1 MSIRRLVHIAAG
13 AAMTLALALVGTASA
28 QEVTLKAGSFLP
40 LNINF
45 GEPFKRFADHVN
57 AEGKGLVQIRVVGG
71 PEAVPPFELGNAVKS
86 GVLDMAALPPAY
98 YKGLLPE
105 GDAAILTKMSFV
117 EQRKSGAWA
126 FLNQLHNEKVNA
138 YYLAAY
144 GDGVPFHLYLR
155 KPIKDLSELK
165 GLKLRSSPNYQA
177 FFIALGA
184 TTVVTPPGEV
194 YTALER
200 GVIDGYGWPLWGI
213 QDQGWD
219 KYTKMRVDP
228 GFYNVTCNILVNLNK
243 WKSLSEAQRAF
254 LTKMG
259 TWLEDDFPKLAKER
273 NAKEAAYQKKV
284 GVEVKDF
291 GPAFEQQ
298 ANDLYWAEL
307 AKISPDNI
315 AKLKKLL
322 TK

>member
-1 MSIRRLVHIAAG
+1 MTMGKIAKFLAG
-13 AAMTLALALVGTASA
+13 TAMTLVLAGTASA

-45 GEPFKRFADHVN
+45 GEPFKRFVDHVN

-86 GVLDMAALPPAY
+86 GVLDMAAVPTSY
-98 YKGLLPE
+98 YKGIVVE
-105 GDAAILTKMSFV
+105 ADAALLTKKSFV

-126 FLNQLHNEKVNA
+126 FLNKLHNEKLNA

-144 GDGVPFHLYLR
+144 GDGVQFYIYLN
-155 KPIKDLSELK
+155 KVIGSQAELK
-165 GLKLRSSPNYQA
+165 DLKLRTAPNYQA
-177 FFIALGA
+177 FFKSFGA

-219 KYTKMRVDP
+219 KFTKTRVEP
-228 GFYNVTCNILVNLNK
+228 GFYNVTVNILVNLTK
-243 WKSLSEAQRAF
+243 WKSLNDAQRAF
-254 LTKMG
+254 MTKMG
-259 TWLEDDFPKLAKER
+259 DWLERDFPKQAKER
-273 NAKEAAYQKKV
+273 NAQEAAYQKKAGIKV
-284 GVEVKDF
+284 VNF
-291 GPAFEQQ
+291 GPAFEKQ
-298 ANDLYWAEL
+298 ANDIYWSEL
-307 AKISPDNI
+307 AKVSPDNI
-315 AKLKKLL
+315 AKLKKMLAE
-322 TK
+322 

>member
-1 MSIRRLVHIAAG
+1 MSIRKLVHVVAG
-13 AAMTLALALVGTASA
+13 TALTLALAGTASA
-28 QEVTLKAGSFLP
+28 QEATLKAGSFLP

-45 GEPFKRFADHVN
+45 GEPFKTFVDHVN

-71 PEAVPPFELGNAVKS
+71 PEAVPPFELGNAIKS
-86 GVLDMAALPPAY
+86 GVLDMAALPPSY
-98 YKGLLPE
+98 YKGLMPE

-144 GDGVPFHLYLR
+144 GDGVQFHLYLR
-155 KPIKDLSELK
+155 KPIKELSELK

-177 FFIALGA
+177 FFTGLGA

-219 KYTKMRVDP
+219 KYTKMRIDP
-228 GFYNVTCNILVNLNK
+228 GFYNVTCNILVNLTK
-243 WKSLSEAQRAF
+243 WKSLSDAQRAV
-254 LTKMG
+254 LTKAG
-259 TWLEDDFPKLAKER
+259 TWLEDEFPKMAKAR
-273 NAKEAAYQKKV
+273 NAKEAEYQQKV
-284 GVEVKDF
+284 GIEVKNF
-291 GPAFEQQ
+291 GPALEQQ
-298 ANDLYWAEL
+298 ANDTYWAEL

>member
-1 MSIRRLVHIAAG
+1 MTIDRFVKLVAG
-13 AAMTLALALVGTASA
+13 TAMTLVLAGTASA

-40 LNINF
+40 LTINF
-45 GEPFKRFADHVN
+45 GEPFKKFVDHVN

-71 PEAVPPFELGNAVKS
+71 PEAVPPFELGNAIKS
-86 GVLDMAALPPAY
+86 GVLDMAALPPSY
-98 YKGLLPE
+98 YKGLMPE
-105 GDAAILTKMSFV
+105 GDGDILTKMSFV

-126 FLNQLHNEKVNA
+126 FLNKLHNEKVNA

-144 GDGVPFHLYLR
+144 GDGVQFHIYLR

-177 FFIALGA
+177 FFTALGA

-219 KYTKMRVDP
+219 KYTKMRIDP
-228 GFYNVTCNILVNLNK
+228 GFYNVTCNILVNLTK
-243 WKSLSEAQRAF
+243 WKSLSDAQRAF
-254 LTKMG
+254 LTKAA
-259 TWLEDDFPKLAKER
+259 TWLEDDFPKQAKER
-273 NAKEAAYQKKV
+273 NAKEADYQKKA
-284 GVEVKDF
+284 GIEVKDF
-291 GPAFEQQ
+291 GPALEQQ

-315 AKLKKLL
+315 AQLKKLL

>member
-1 MSIRRLVHIAAG
+1 MTIRKFAG
-13 AAMTLALALVGTASA
+13 LLAGTAMTMALAATASA

-45 GEPFKRFADHVN
+45 GEPFKHFADHVN
-57 AEGKGLVQIRVVGG
+57 AEGKGVLQIRVVGG
-71 PEAVPPFELGNAVKS
+71 PEAVPPFQLGNAIKS
-86 GVLDMAALPPAY
+86 GVLDMAALPPSY
-98 YKGLLPE
+98 YKGLMPE

-126 FLNQLHNEKVNA
+126 FLNELHNQKVNA

-144 GDGVPFHLYLR
+144 GDGVQFHIYLR
-155 KPIKDLSELK
+155 NPIKELSEIK

-177 FFIALGA
+177 FFTGLGA

-219 KYTKMRVDP
+219 KYTKMRIDP
-228 GFYNVTCNILVNLNK
+228 GFYNVTCNILVNLTK
-243 WKSLSEAQRAF
+243 WKSLNDAQRTF
-254 LTKMG
+254 LNKMAA
-259 TWLEDDFPKLAKER
+259 WLEEDFPKQAKER
-273 NAKEAAYQKKV
+273 NAQEAAYQKKA
-284 GVEVKDF
+284 GIEVKDF
-291 GPAFEQQ
+291 GPALEQK
-298 ANDLYWAEL
+298 ANDIYWAEL

-315 AKLKKLL
+315 AQLKNQL

>member
-1 MSIRRLVHIAAG
+1 MTIRKIVTLAAG
-13 AAMTLALALVGTASA
+13 AAVTVALAASASA

-40 LNINF
+40 LTINF
-45 GEPFKRFADHVN
+45 GEPFKKFVDHVN

-71 PEAVPPFELGNAVKS
+71 PEAVPPFELGNAIKS

-98 YKGLLPE
+98 YKGLMPE

-126 FLNQLHNEKVNA
+126 FLNKLHNEKVNA

-144 GDGVPFHLYLR
+144 GDGVQFHIYLR
-155 KPIKDLSELK
+155 NPINSLADLK
-165 GLKLRSSPNYQA
+165 GLKLRSSPNYQD
-177 FFIALGA
+177 FFKALGA

-228 GFYNVTCNILVNLNK
+228 GFYNVTCNILINQTK
-243 WKSLSEAQRAF
+243 WKSLTDAQRAF

-259 TWLEDDFPKLAKER
+259 DWLEADFPKQAKER
-273 NAKEAAYQKKV
+273 NAKEADYQKKA
-284 GVEVKDF
+284 GVAIKDF
-291 GPAFEQQ
+291 GPALEQQ
-298 ANDLYWAEL
+298 ANDIYWAEL

-315 AKLKKLL
+315 AKLKALL